1 LSLVTLALLSARPI
15 QCAQTTG
22 NTSSSATFRIAGK
35 VVNAKG
41 RGTLALA
48 RVTIRN
54 VKNPKD
60 IQSQLTREDGSFEFL
75 ADRGKYSLQGAKRG
89 FIPATYDQH
98 EQFSTA
104 IVTGAGVN
112 TEKLLLKLSPF
123 AVLTGKVLDG
133 SGDPVRQAR
142 TSLWREEHSSGVS
155 RIVLFRDDV
164 TDDLGTFEFAPLD
177 PASYFLS
184 VTATPWYAVH
194 PPTQEGSE
202 PPQPTSADRALDVA
216 YPVTYYAGATESE
229 DATPIPIRG
238 GDRLEVE
245 LRLQPVSALHVI
257 FKTEVKDEGQGF
269 VIPTLMK
276 QTFDGMEFNGERP
289 DIRVISPGMVEVTTA
304 PGKYTVRL
312 FGSGPEPREST
323 SEVDL
328 TQDHQEIQTSQSE
341 GSSTI
346 EASVRVMDQATI
358 PRGLFL
364 ILRNGNR
371 RGGHFEAVD
380 NKGIATFRN
389 ISPGTYDVIA
399 GSDTKFYGVVRI
411 STGGGDSASHSL
423 KVPAGVSLPISLT
436 LAEGSGTVEGLVNQA
451 GKPLAGAM
459 VVLIPKH
466 PEQNRELFRRDQS
479 DLDGTF
485 SLNGVIAGSYTVVAI
500 ANGWD
505 LDWGKTA
512 VLAQYAK
519 RGQIVLVGASGTTRL
534 PGPVEVQQK

>member
-1 LSLVTLALLSARPI
+1 MATLAFLFARPI
-15 QCAQTTG
+15 QCSQTSG
-22 NTSSSATFRIAGK
+22 GPSSGASFRIAGR
-35 VVNAKG
+35 VVNAKDG
-41 RGTLALA
+41 ANLALA

-60 IQSQLTREDGSFEFL
+60 IQSQLTREDGSFEFQTE
-75 ADRGKYSLQGAKRG
+75 RGKYSLQGAKRG

-112 TEKLLLKLSPF
+112 TEKLVLKLSPF

-133 SGDPVRQAR
+133 SGEPVRQAR
-142 TSLWREEHSSGVS
+142 TMLWREERSSGVS
-155 RIVLFRDDV
+155 RIVRFRDDV

-177 PASYFLS
+177 AANYFLS

-194 PPTQEGSE
+194 PPTQEGNE
-202 PPQPTSADRALDVA
+202 PPQPTSVDRALDVV

-229 DATPIPIRG
+229 DATPIPLGG
-238 GDRLEVE
+238 GDRVEIEV
-245 LRLQPVSALHVI
+245 RLQPVSAIHVI
-257 FKTEVKDEGQGF
+257 FRSEVKEEGQGF
-269 VIPTLMK
+269 AIPTLMK
-276 QTFDGMEFNGERP
+276 QSFDGLQFDRERP
-289 DIRVISPGMVEVTTA
+289 DIRVISPGAVEVTTA

-312 FGSGPEPREST
+312 FGSDQSERT
-323 SEVDL
+323 SEIDL

-341 GSSTI
+341 STSTI
-346 EASVRVMDQATI
+346 EASVRVADQAKI
-358 PRGLFL
+358 SKGLFL
-364 ILRNGNR
+364 VLRSANR
-371 RGGHFEAVD
+371 RDGGYFEAV
-380 NKGIATFRN
+380 GSEGTATFR
-389 ISPGTYDVIA
+389 SVPPGTYDVIA
-399 GSDTKFYGVVRI
+399 GSDNKFYGVVRI
-411 STGGGDSASHSL
+411 SSAGSDTASHSL
-423 KVPAGVSLPISLT
+423 KVPSGVSLPVSLT
-436 LAEGSGTVEGLVNQA
+436 LAEGSGTVEGVVNQDGKGIA
-451 GKPLAGAM
+451 GVM

-485 SLNGVIAGSYTVVAI
+485 SLNGVIAGPYTVVAI

-519 RGQIVLVGASGTTRL
+519 RGQSVLVGGSGTTRL